1 MSPPHTIKGLLKKAA
16 TEQEKIL
23 KQLYVAAA
31 ISSAFEKKGIQAVL
45 VGGAVVEY
53 YTAGGHTTVDIDM
66 ILPPLEKQEIET
78 VMKGLG
84 FERFEDYRHWIHP
97 QIRIPI
103 EFPPG
108 PLQIGH
114 LLVQEVN
121 EIEIEKIKLKI
132 LRMEDILLDR
142 LVAAQEWKDP
152 QARIQA
158 EMLMYTHYTDIDW
171 PYVHQKSSQLGI
183 LQLFQKIQKK
193 VKRRAKGVFK
203 TN

>member
-1 MSPPHTIKGLLKKAA
+1 MNPSRTIKGLLKKAA

-193 VKRRAKGVFK
+193 VKRRVKGVFK